1 MASRRPPPPSLR
13 TPSRAQQKLQAKA
26 QPKKKTVRPPRFVYV
41 GSPEVSKLLVEEL
54 GPSARAQGDGIVGAD
69 VDRDPVFA
77 RQRLA
82 QPVLTR
88 AATRDDLAAEIL
100 SVATSDGRSPRVT
113 QVFCPELPREGS
125 ARRAA
130 HPLQA
135 DVVALQ
141 AVLEQK
147 LEGRRAKSKL
157 GPSTAHRLQVLLLG
171 SREALI
177 SVDEL
182 AGDDPLLAW
191 PSTFPAGRALHEA
204 DRDAP
209 SSAWRKLEEAL
220 RWLDVAVDAADHA
233 VDLGAA
239 PGGWTRLLRE
249 RGARVTAVDRA
260 ALDAAV
266 AADPGVV
273 HLKKDALAVDLF
285 ALKPTLVVCDV
296 IWEPKSS
303 AAIMRRCI
311 AVPTTRAAVITFKL
325 KSPIDWGT
333 LDEVR
338 SCIRDLP
345 AQWSGRL
352 KHLTANKLEVTLLLR
367 RAAARSSQRP
377 AAAESPPTQL

>member
-26 QPKKKTVRPPRFVYV
+26 QPKKKTLRPPRFVYV
-41 GSPEVSKLLVEEL
+41 GSPEVSSLLVEEL
-54 GPSARAQGDGIVGAD
+54 GPSARAQGDGVVFAD
-69 VDRDPVFA
+69 VDRDPIFA
-77 RQRLA
+77 RQRLS
-82 QPVLTR
+82 QPVR
-88 AATRDDLAAEIL
+88 VSAATRDDLAAEIL
-100 SVATSDGRSPRVT
+100 AAGTSEGRSPRVT
-113 QVFCPELPREGS
+113 HVYCPELPREGS

-130 HPLQA
+130 HPLQP
-135 DVVALQ
+135 DVVTLQ

-147 LEGRRAKSKL
+147 LEGRRAKGKL
-157 GPSTAHRLQVLLLG
+157 GPPTPHRLQVLLLG
-171 SREALI
+171 SREALV
-177 SVDEL
+177 SVDSL
-182 AGDDPLLAW
+182 GNDDDPLLAW
-191 PSTFPAGRALHEA
+191 PSTFPAGRALREA

-220 RWLDVAVDAADHA
+220 RWLDVAVDATDHA

-285 ALKPTLVVCDV
+285 SLKPTLVVCDV

-325 KSPIDWGT
+325 KTPIDWDT
-333 LDEVR
+333 LDDVR
-338 SCIRDLP
+338 AFIRDLP

-352 KHLTANKLEVTLLLR
+352 KHLTANKLEVTLLVR
-367 RAAARSSQRP
+367 RAVPRG
-377 AAAESPPTQL
+377 